1 MVKLSEIEIDEDLVK
16 RLEKYGYDVK
26 DILAEIIDR
35 QIAKKVNWLERNI
48 CSKCGKKTEYNLT
61 YPQTLLINKGVKT
74 KEDYNICTCGE
85 KD

>member
-1 MVKLSEIEIDEDLVK
+1 MRMVRISEIEIDEDIVK

-35 QIAKKVNWLERNI
+35 QLAKKVNWLERNV
-48 CSKCGKKTEYNLT
+48 CPKCGKDTEYTLT

-74 KEDYNICTCGE
+74 REDYNICTCG
-85 KD
+85 